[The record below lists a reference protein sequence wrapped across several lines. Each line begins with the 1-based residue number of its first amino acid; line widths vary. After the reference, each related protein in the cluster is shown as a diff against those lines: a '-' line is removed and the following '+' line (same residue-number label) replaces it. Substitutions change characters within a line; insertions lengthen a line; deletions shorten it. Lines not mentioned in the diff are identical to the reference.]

1 MDSFNSAPFFQFL
14 DRNNDQDDVHL
25 RDSRY
30 KFHESSPVNPTTE
43 KSVVYGTSI
52 PSGEM
57 YYPFDESKD
66 FKWDSLN
73 QLNYSGGSTQ
83 LLRVPLQMNFP
94 NSDEML
100 RSQDILI
107 TPYNR
112 IKYSNNIC

>member
-14 DRNNDQDDVHL
+14 DRNNDQDKVHL

-57 YYPFDESKD
+57 YYPFDQSKG

-73 QLNYSGGSTQ
+73 QLNYSGGNTQ
-83 LLRVPLQMNFP
+83 LLRIPLQMNEP
-94 NSDEML
+94 NSNEML

-112 IKYSNNIC
+112 IKYSNTTC